1 MITELLRTYSNNAT
15 FVNEIITPLSSVGI
29 VGVFYT
35 RIYPDGTIINLAN
48 DADWTEFYF
57 KQLFSGI
64 YQNKDIMDQF
74 FIYSGA
80 SLWELNSQNPIWQ
93 DAKSIFGYE
102 NGVTLIEDKEGFREA
117 FCFYSTSNNHAM
129 NHFYINQIDSI
140 KKMKQYFLFQ
150 SVELIQQAE
159 QDRLLFKHPIF
170 PQQSDLTRVDGHTEF
185 GTKNSISPIYVFHRK
200 TGLPIQLTPQRS
212 QCLLYLMEGKSTKE
226 IAQAMSLASKTV
238 DHYLEFLRK
247 ELDCRSSKEL
257 IIHYAHQVI

>member
-15 FVNEIITPLSSVGI
+15 SVNEIITPLRSVGI

-57 KQLFSGI
+57 NQLFSGI
-64 YQNKDIMDQF
+64 YKNKDIVDQF

-80 SLWELNSQNPIWQ
+80 SLWALNSQNPIWQ
-93 DAKSIFGYE
+93 DAKSYFGYE
-102 NGVTLIEDKEGFREA
+102 NGVTLIEDKQDFREA

-129 NHFYINQIDSI
+129 NHFYINQIDTI
-140 KKMKQYFLFQ
+140 KKMKQYFLSQ
-150 SVELIQQAE
+150 SVALIQQAE
-159 QDRLLFKHPIF
+159 RERLLNTHPVFSKI
-170 PQQSDLTRVDGHTEF
+170 SDLSLRHEEF
-185 GTKNSISPIYVFHRK
+185 SGKNIISSICVFHKK
-200 TGLPIQLTPQRS
+200 TGLPIQLSPQRS

-226 IAQAMSLASKTV
+226 IAQVMNLSSKTV